1 MNEITRLTGIYHEV
15 QEGSLCAQHALNNLL
30 QREYFSAVSLA
41 DIARELDEQE
51 RHVLGHRYGESENMD
66 DTGFFSIQVLQKAL
80 DVFEIELIPYA
91 SQHPKA
97 QQARAD
103 PQSIQAY
110 ICNLREHWL
119 TIRRFGTQYF
129 DLNSISTVPKLISNT
144 YLSLYLAQ
152 LQQSGYSIFIIHGN
166 LPPCAADEKL
176 LNNTIDPVYYR
187 SLTARADAINKD
199 NNKNTKTTSG
209 STSSSFDDREIQR
222 AIKASVELDNAQDR
236 ALQEVL
242 AQSLR
247 DVHGIDDPTFLNH
260 HEDPDVINQKLLDQA
275 IAASLIHDTSVTQKD
290 NATTESVLRTPPP
303 PPPLPT
309 TTATTTIEPNLEGKI
324 NLFDNRSREKQSCY
338 HELIV
343 RIIKKKY
350 CIKFSCVF

>member
-1 MNEITRLTGIYHEV
+1 MNEIRRLTGIYHEV

-51 RHVLGHRYGESENMD
+51 RHVLGHRHGESENMD

-80 DVFEIELIPYA
+80 EVFEIELIPYA
-91 SQHPKA
+91 SQHPIA

-129 DLNSISTVPKLISNT
+129 DLNSISIVPKLISNT
-144 YLSLYLAQ
+144 YLSLYLVQ

-166 LPPCAADEKL
+166 LPPCLADNKL

-187 SLTARADAINKD
+187 SLTTRIDNDNK
-199 NNKNTKTTSG
+199 NNKKNTTTSLE
-209 STSSSFDDREIQR
+209 STSSSSFDETEIQR
-222 AIKASVELDNAQDR
+222 AIKASVELDNSQDK
-236 ALQEVL
+236 ALQDVL
-242 AQSLR
+242 VQSLR
-247 DVHGIDDPTFLNH
+247 DVHGIDDSMIINH
-260 HEDPDVINQKLLDQA
+260 HENADVLNQKLLEQA
-275 IAASLIHDTSVTQKD
+275 IAASLVNDTPITEKD
-290 NATTESVLRTPPP
+290 NTTTEPVPPP
-303 PPPLPT
+303 PPT
-309 TTATTTIEPNLEGKI
+309 TTTETTTEPNLEELRQRRLQFFNNK
-324 NLFDNRSREKQSCY
+324 EKSTTDTKPL
-338 HELIV
+338 ESN
-343 RIIKKKY
+343 K
-350 CIKFSCVF
+350 